1 MNIQNQVRAADPSA
15 PADAETRMQVSA
27 MIDGELDAAAADAV
41 LDAVLASES
50 LARFWLH
57 AHCAG
62 DWMRSDDVVGV
73 VDDELALQH
82 FSSRLAL
89 EPAIVAPK
97 AVARLRSAGFWMRT
111 GLPGA
116 SIAAALIAVAWV
128 ATPSLR
134 GGDGRKDL
142 ATASDVSNV
151 VVAKAGPAVV
161 SDAPSTGLQMIDPD
175 RLSPY
180 LAAHRDVTP
189 FAYRGP
195 SVRPAAFNAPASAL
209 SAPQ

>member
-1 MNIQNQVRAADPSA
+1 MNIQNQVRATDPSA
-15 PADAETRMQVSA
+15 PADAEIRMQVSA

-62 DWMRSDDVVGV
+62 DWMRSEDVVGV

-82 FSSRLAL
+82 FSRRLEH
-89 EPAIVAPK
+89 EPTIVAPK
-97 AVARLRSAGFWMRT
+97 AVTRLRSAGFWMRT
-111 GLPGA
+111 ALPGA
-116 SIAAALIAVAWV
+116 SIAAALIAVTWV

-151 VVAKAGPAVV
+151 VVAKAGPAVE

-195 SVRPAAFNAPASAL
+195 SVRPAAFNAPASAM